1 MDNTKE
7 LTEEEE
13 KQQSATFTVLA
24 SPEQA
29 KLITGL
35 ENDGMAHVA
44 LISRGNDTLAD
55 ELPAAQ
61 DTALTELYHPE
72 LLAAE
77 PPADD
82 EAPTASQDAE
92 SASEGE

>member
-13 KQQSATFTVLA
+13 KQQSATITVLA

-44 LISRGNDTLAD
+44 LISRGNDTLA
-55 ELPAAQ
+55 AQ

-82 EAPTASQDAE
+82 EAPTKSASQDAE